1 MKKSL
6 LIGLLSAVM
15 LSVSTVSAGASL
27 LNIEFQGTGTS
38 VPYHGL
44 YAGYYDVTIDGELD
58 RLICDDVAHTIYP
71 GDSWQAWEFTFSDMQ
86 NGAIGKFTG
95 LEKYSQAG
103 WLFGQMPAM
112 IPLVQAQMQAAIW
125 TIMAPSAGV
134 PLDGL
139 AERFF
144 LQATDGSHN
153 SFDWSNTMTVL
164 TPSPLGSGQE
174 FLRHTTPVPEPSAF
188 ILFGSGLGVITMT
201 MAWKRSKENI
211 GAKMA
216 L

>member
-15 LSVSTVSAGASL
+15 LSVSTASAGASL

-44 YAGYYDVTIDGELD
+44 YAGYYDVTIDGELE
-58 RLICDDVAHTIYP
+58 RLLCDDVAHTIYP
-71 GDSWQAWEFTFSDMQ
+71 GDNWQAQEFTFSDMQ

-103 WLFGQMPAM
+103 WLFGQMQPM

-144 LQATDGSHN
+144 LQATDGSHD

-174 FLRHTTPVPEPSAF
+174 LLRHTTPVPEPSAF

-201 MAWKRSKENI
+201 MAWKRSRENI
-211 GAKMA
+211 EANMA